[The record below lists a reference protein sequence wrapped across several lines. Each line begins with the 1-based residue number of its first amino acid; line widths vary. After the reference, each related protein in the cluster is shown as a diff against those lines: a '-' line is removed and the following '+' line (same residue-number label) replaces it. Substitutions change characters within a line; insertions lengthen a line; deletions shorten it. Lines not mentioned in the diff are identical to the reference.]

1 MKISKAIPTNLITG
15 FLGVGK
21 TTAIQY
27 LLAQK
32 PEQERWAV
40 LVNEF
45 GEIGV
50 DANLLN
56 TATDSQDGGLFI
68 REVPGGCMCCAAGL
82 PMQVALNQLISQ
94 ARPDRLLIE
103 PSGLGHPREV
113 MQSLL
118 QPEYTQIIAL
128 RTIVT
133 LVDARKIKEQ
143 RYTEHLTFNQQLEV
157 ADKIVANKS
166 DLYGPEDFS
175 RLKEYLNQKQFKG
188 RKEVT
193 TVTQGRIQPTW
204 LDEFRHTKTQP
215 SGVGLKQPATSRL
228 FEMTATELG
237 DPEHGMVH
245 AEKQEDGFFYDGW
258 AFSSEYV
265 FDAARV
271 TNLMYG
277 LMVTRLKA
285 IFKTGE
291 HEGVTMN
298 FSDDVL
304 TVLPVAEVLG
314 SRLEII
320 DTKRLDQAAF
330 EKDMLTCLR

>member
-21 TTAIQY
+21 TTAIQH

-50 DANLLN
+50 DASLLD
-56 TATDSQDGGLFI
+56 TATDSEDGGLFI

-82 PMQVALNQLISQ
+82 PMQVALNQLISR

-128 RTIVT
+128 RSIVT

-157 ADKIVANKS
+157 ADKILANKS

-175 RLKEYLNQKQFKG
+175 RLREYLNQKRFKG
-188 RKEVT
+188 RKGLT
-193 TVTQGRIQPTW
+193 AITQGSIQSAW
-204 LDEFRHTKTQP
+204 LDEFCHTKKQP
-215 SGVGLKQPATSRL
+215 PAVATKQPAISRL
-228 FEMTATELG
+228 FEMPATELG
-237 DPEHGMVH
+237 DPEQGIVH
-245 AEKQEDGFFYDGW
+245 AEKQEDGFFYNGW
-258 AFSSEYV
+258 AFSPEYV

-277 LMVTRLKA
+277 LMVSRLKA
-285 IFKTGE
+285 IIKTGE

-304 TVLPVAEVLG
+304 TVLPVSEVSG

-320 DTKRLDQAAF
+320 DNKKLDQAAF
-330 EKDMLTCLR
+330 EKDLLTCLR